1 MWQSL
6 ILIDALSSAYWEK
19 FKKKK
24 ERKEK
29 RNGQGALFPG
39 PDMPGWLCCVRF
51 LQLLGAIKVSFK
63 GQSLNFICT

>member
-29 RNGQGALFPG
+29 KKREMAKGLYSQGLTCLAG
-39 PDMPGWLCCVRF
+39 CAV
-51 LQLLGAIKVSFK
+51 
-63 GQSLNFICT
+63 